1 MSAKVQKVEKLMIL
15 ASIIIFVWIFIY
27 YAVVNPFIPYDY
39 DDWRYFGFFESDPIP
54 RLSQWN
60 VTRILPEYLLPL
72 SGYLSAYIIYPLV
85 GDYLASASIAL
96 ALLMAFSLS
105 MLFIASYRL
114 FYALNENSV
123 ACTLV
128 SSMMMLLCF
137 AIFKHAPEN
146 NVHMFFAN
154 SYNLH
159 FYYIL
164 PNILNSI
171 IVLLLTREI
180 VLHKRLSI
188 NLWTPLMAGV
198 LFVGIYLCMFSM
210 LFAAGIL
217 LAFAVAVFLIRFF
230 SAFRF
235 EQKLSQKMKLF
246 FIDLVTN
253 YNIAPLI
260 IVGMGAAMF
269 LELQSRR
276 SNEDWETIYKGS
288 LLSFEF
294 LKRFF
299 ISVKGLIAQIGIIN
313 KYVFLII
320 IIISCTAIVCHIK
333 RRKQQS
339 QIMRLALKCLI
350 PLAFL
355 TFFYSMVAA
364 KGGTDRT
371 SLNYCI
377 YGVFFFL
384 VLFVS
389 LASLY
394 LFKEITYSRLL
405 FPFVFMMLLML
416 VLNSTRGRYTS
427 FQAEEKAKLTN
438 QVISLIDE
446 ASESG
451 CRAIV
456 MYVPENYDLPH
467 WAMSRLSHTLYYH
480 KITPTRVTILDVKY
494 STDGSFYYEAK

>member
-1 MSAKVQKVEKLMIL
+1 MSAKVQKLEKLILL

-27 YAVVNPFIPYDY
+27 YTVVNPVIPYDY

-54 RLSQWN
+54 RLGQWN
-60 VTRILPEYLLPL
+60 ITRILPEYLMPL

-105 MLFIASYRL
+105 MLFIVSYRL
-114 FYALNENSV
+114 FYALSENSV
-123 ACTLV
+123 TCTFV

-137 AIFKHAPEN
+137 VIFKHASEN
-146 NVHMFFAN
+146 NVHMFSADT
-154 SYNLH
+154 YNL
-159 FYYIL
+159 YICYVL

-171 IVLLLTREI
+171 LVLILTRTLL
-180 VLHKRLSI
+180 LHKRLALCSEI
-188 NLWTPLMAGV
+188 SLNTGL
-198 LFVGIYLCMFSM
+198 LFAGIYLCIFSM
-210 LFAAGIL
+210 LFSAGIL
-217 LAFAVAVFLIRFF
+217 LAFAISVVLTRFF
-230 SAFRF
+230 SVFRTKKNISRNIKTF
-235 EQKLSQKMKLF
+235 L
-246 FIDLVTN
+246 IDLVTN
-253 YNIAPLI
+253 YNIPLLI
-260 IVGMGAAMF
+260 IVGMGAAMI
-269 LELQSRR
+269 LELQSGR
-276 SNEDWETIYKGS
+276 SNVDWDTIYKGS
-288 LLSFEF
+288 LLSVEF

-299 ISVKGLIAQIGIIN
+299 TSIKGLMAQIRIIN

-320 IIISCTAIVCHIK
+320 IFIACTAIVCHIK
-333 RRKQQS
+333 RRRQQS
-339 QIMRLALKCLI
+339 QIMGLALKCFI

-355 TFFYSMVAA
+355 AFFYSMVAA

-394 LFKEITYSRLL
+394 LLQEITYSRLL
-405 FPFVFMMLLML
+405 FPFVFMVLLML
-416 VLNSTRGRYTS
+416 VLNSTRGSYAS

-456 MYVPENYDLPH
+456 MYVPEDYDLPL

-480 KITPTRVTILDVKY
+480 KITPTRMTILDVKY
-494 STDGSFYYEAK
+494 STDGSFYYEAE